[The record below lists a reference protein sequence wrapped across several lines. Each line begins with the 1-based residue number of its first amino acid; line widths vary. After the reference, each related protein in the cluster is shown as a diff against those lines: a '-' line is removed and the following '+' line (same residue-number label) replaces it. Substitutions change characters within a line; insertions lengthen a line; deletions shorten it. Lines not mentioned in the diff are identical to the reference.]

1 MVTTVEYICSRR
13 LGLHEIVAT
22 QTEGINQKKM
32 NQKRNPRLYGLLP
45 NLNQQDHKWL
55 TNLIFH
61 LRVISIQRKR
71 HKTRQS

>member
-22 QTEGINQKKM
+22 QTEGINQ
-32 NQKRNPRLYGLLP
+32 NPRLYGLLP